1 MITGN
6 AEICPV
12 FKIKKMA
19 KTIFITGAS
28 RGLGKLWA
36 EAFLKRGDNVVA
48 TARNIDTLSSL
59 TTEFGDRVLPLQL
72 DVTDR
77 TANFEAVEKA
87 KNYFGK
93 IDVLINNAGY
103 GLFGTVE
110 ETSEQEAR
118 QQMETN
124 FFGLLWLTQAI
135 LPIMRK
141 QKSGHILQVS
151 SGLGLFAW
159 EILGL
164 YAASKFAVEGLS
176 ESLAREVKDFGI
188 HVTLIEPNSFGTDW
202 AGPSSVQTK
211 KMPEY
216 DTLRKNFFAGLK
228 EDAVGIPE
236 STVDAILKL
245 VDSAEPPLRLILG
258 KVAYPTVKEI
268 YKQRLAEWEGWKQVS
283 IEAHGK

>member
-1 MITGN
+1 
-6 AEICPV
+6 
-12 FKIKKMA
+12 MA

-48 TARNIDTLSSL
+48 TARNIDALSEL
-59 TTEFGDRVLPLQL
+59 KKEFGDKVLPLEL
-72 DVTDR
+72 DITNK
-77 TANFEAVEKA
+77 TADYEAIEKA
-87 KNYFGK
+87 KNHFGK

-110 ETSEQEAR
+110 ETSEKEAR
-118 QQMETN
+118 EQMETN
-124 FFGLLWLTQAI
+124 FFGLLWLTQAV
-135 LPIMRK
+135 LPIMRE

-176 ESLAREVKDFGI
+176 ESLAKEVKDFGI
-188 HVTLIEPNSFGTDW
+188 NVTLIEPNSFGTDW
-202 AGPSSVQTK
+202 AGPSAIQTK

-216 DTLRKNFFAGLK
+216 DTLRKNFFSGLT
-228 EDAVGIPE
+228 EDSVGVPE
-236 STVDAILKL
+236 ATVDAILKL
-245 VDSAEPPLRLILG
+245 VDSQQPPLRLILG

-268 YKQRLAEWEGWKQVS
+268 YQQRLAEWEDWKEVS
-283 IEAHGK
+283 IAAHGK